1 MAETL
6 VPGRYGHL
14 YVAGESTYATSP
26 TLLATH
32 AMRHVDFKFSRP
44 TTRVDDPAKKASPG
58 LVRQLERR
66 TYATCVLDAILQPS
80 GTINTLGEAD
90 ALLEHGLGAKRNVT
104 LATTISA
111 SPVPTTTVFTLASV
125 TGLAVGDAI
134 LIALGGSKYV
144 RWITGIATAEVT
156 VAPAL
161 PSAPAGTEVVKACTT
176 YGLASAIDD
185 SLTLAHYRSS
195 DTVHS
200 TIIKGAVAEKLAFSF
215 EQNTEGRLNVTFRA
229 KSLVKPAPTKPGGF
243 TMVGTQAPP
252 SGLSGELYVAD
263 AAYRFIRVG
272 LEIDTGVQLREDSY
286 GYASPEGILMTGR
299 RAVRLKV
306 DARLGDQAVIYDP
319 AASANT
325 LAIMKQT
332 GFTEGNIIAVY
343 APKVLFSVPD
353 EDSPEDV
360 PTWSFDGRA
369 LESADGQNDEVKIAF
384 A

>member
-14 YVAGESTYATSP
+14 YVGAESPYGTPP
-26 TLLATH
+26 TFLATH

-44 TTRVDDPAKKASPG
+44 NTRVDDPAKKASPG

-66 TYATCVLDAILQPS
+66 TMASCSVDAILQPS
-80 GTINTLGEAD
+80 GTINTVGEAGPI
-90 ALLEHGLGAKRNVT
+90 LLHGMGAVRNVT
-104 LATTISA
+104 LSTTISA
-111 SPVPTTTVFTLASV
+111 TPAPTTTVFTLASV
-125 TGLAVGDAI
+125 VGLAVGDAI

-144 RWITGIATAEVT
+144 RWITNIATSEVT

-161 PSAPAGTEVVKACTT
+161 PSAPVGTEAVKGACS
-176 YGLASAIDD
+176 YGLASEIDD
-185 SLTLAHYRSS
+185 SLAFAHYRST
-195 DTVHS
+195 DTTHS

-215 EQNTEGRLNVTFRA
+215 EQNTEGRLSASFKA
-229 KSLVKPAPTKPGGF
+229 KSLTKPAPAKPAGF
-243 TMVGTQAPP
+243 TMIGTQAPP
-252 SGLSGELYVAD
+252 SGLLGELYVAN
-263 AAYRFIRVG
+263 AAYRFIRFN
-272 LEIDTGVQLREDSY
+272 LDLDTGVQLREDSY
-286 GYASPEGILMTGR
+286 GYSTPEGILMTGR
-299 RAVRLKV
+299 RSVTLKV

-319 AASANT
+319 ASSGST
-325 LAIMKQT
+325 LAVMKQT

-360 PTWSFDGRA
+360 PTWSFDGRC
-369 LESADGQNDEVKIAF
+369 LESADGANDEVQIAF